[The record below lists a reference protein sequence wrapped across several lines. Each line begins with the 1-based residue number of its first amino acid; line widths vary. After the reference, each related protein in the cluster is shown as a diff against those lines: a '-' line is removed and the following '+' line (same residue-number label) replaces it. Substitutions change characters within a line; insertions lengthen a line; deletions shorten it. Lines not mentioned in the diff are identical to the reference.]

1 MAAEKQHRI
10 VAVVDDDPRVREAL
24 EHLLDSAGME
34 HKSFAS
40 AEEALQHGQLE
51 SVDCLIADVRMP
63 GIDGRELQRR
73 LSASLPRLPLIFV
86 TAHHD
91 DEVRQDILSRGAFAF
106 LHKPFDGEE
115 LLNTVDAAVR

>member
-1 MAAEKQHRI
+1 
-10 VAVVDDDPRVREAL
+10 VDDDPRVREAL

-40 AEEALQHGQLE
+40 AEEALQPGQLE

-73 LSASLPRLPLIFV
+73 LSASLPKLPFIFV

-91 DEVRQDILSRGAFAF
+91 DEVRQDVLSRGAFAF
-106 LHKPFDGEE
+106 LYKPFDGEE
-115 LLNTVDAAVR
+115 LLNIVGAAVR